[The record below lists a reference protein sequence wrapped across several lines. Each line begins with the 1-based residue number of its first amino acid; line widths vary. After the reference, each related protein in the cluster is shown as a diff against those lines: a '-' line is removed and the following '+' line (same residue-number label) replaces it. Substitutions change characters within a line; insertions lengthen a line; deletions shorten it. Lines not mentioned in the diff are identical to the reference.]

1 MHPASESTAQAGKQ
15 PKQLNQLEQLVYEIA
30 ALHSKLILL
39 IGPPGSG
46 KTRLLKTFGESTQTV
61 PLNLGSALGRQ
72 LAAIPQKQRH
82 LQAGTLLRELAG
94 QHANGDIL
102 LIDNI
107 ELLFDTSLQLNPLD
121 LLKRNAQ
128 TRRVVAVWPGELRG
142 DSNMARLTYA
152 YTGHAE
158 QRSYSLDGLVPF
170 IIQP

>member
-1 MHPASESTAQAGKQ
+1 MNLTSQSTAQAGTQ
-15 PKQLNQLEQLVYEIA
+15 PKQLAQLEQLVDEIA

-46 KTRLLKTFGESTQTV
+46 KTQLLKALGLSIQTV
-61 PLNLGSALGRQ
+61 PLNLGSALGRR

-94 QHANGDIL
+94 QHANGDLL

-107 ELLFDTSLQLNPLD
+107 ELLFDSSLQLNPLG

-128 TRRVVAVWPGELRG
+128 TKRG
-142 DSNMARLTYA
+142 AITKSGVREK
-152 YTGHAE
+152 G
-158 QRSYSLDGLVPF
+158 
-170 IIQP
+170 